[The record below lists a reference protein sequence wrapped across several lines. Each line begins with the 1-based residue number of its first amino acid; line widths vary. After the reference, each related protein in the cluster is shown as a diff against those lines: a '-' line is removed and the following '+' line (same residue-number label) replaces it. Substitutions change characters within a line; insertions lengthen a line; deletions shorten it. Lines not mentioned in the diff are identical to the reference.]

1 MVPLVQPFVGNRR
14 GQGLIEYVLI
24 VTLVGCCLVAILGL
38 ASTTTRN
45 VYQKTSSTITR
56 QTSAGG
62 YGSRGSLGGW
72 HGSGGSAPASNPEP
86 DEPGD
91 SPPDSVAIQAS
102 RNQLH

>member
-1 MVPLVQPFVGNRR
+1 MVQLVRPLVGNRR

-72 HGSGGSAPASNPEP
+72 SGSGGSAASNPEP
-86 DEPGD
+86 DEPAD
-91 SPPDSVAIQAS
+91 NPPDSLGIQAS
-102 RNQLH
+102 KASAE